1 MRRSTLVLALA
12 VGALLG
18 LAQAQIDV
26 TIGLGETRT
35 GTIPTEQID
44 HRYVLTLPA
53 GVPRVTISVSA
64 GGADADMA
72 VSYLPTGEQLFLD
85 VSLEPNPSFT
95 MEAPRSGSY
104 EILVKNLLWQPL
116 SYVLRVSGDAGAG
129 APPPAAPADEYY
141 VVVDGAAVGPTSL
154 AALEE
159 RIARGATVAEDLVW
173 RPGLDAWVRADALP
187 ELAERF
193 ASRPAPPPLPPSVGA
208 VPAPIAPPG
217 DVPPNAGDVAL
228 PDLRVTVGCRE
239 SARDAALRGLPVGER
254 ALVTCP
260 AGCGAAVVWGTD
272 AYTDDSTICSAA
284 MHAGLIDLAHGG
296 AFVLTIEAG
305 RSSYEGSVRHGIST
319 RPYGSWS
326 RGFALAGLSTAPV
339 DRPRDD
345 AAAKPDKPAV
355 GPGAG
360 ASAPNP
366 GRLAAERLA
375 LGTLRGTLSS
385 AATEARHVVTVDRD
399 GDLEIRAVAD
409 LNVVLYLYDANGSTL
424 ASHTSGYATERV
436 VRRTGVAPG
445 AYTVAISRDG
455 GNGQGAFSITVE
467 LVANATRDDDE
478 PNDAAGEARSIPVDA
493 LASGRLGYGGAGR
506 RDTEDWFRLTTLDDG
521 DLTVGVDADPELQ
534 IVLHLYGAEGR
545 ATLATD
551 TSGWSSSRSVTVQ
564 GLVRGSYLLR
574 VSRDGNDGEGG
585 YGVAPSFAAASTAND
600 AEPND
605 TREQAQA
612 VAAGAL
618 HYGRLGYGDGSRT
631 DTEDFVVLTTTR
643 PGDLSLSVRAE
654 LNVVLVLTDANG
666 STLATDTSGYS
677 GQRTVA
683 RADLPAGRYVLRIAR
698 DGSSGRG
705 GYVLEPRFSG
715 R

>member
-18 LAQAQIDV
+18 FAQAQSDV

-53 GVPRVTISVSA
+53 GVPRVTVSVSA

-95 MEAPRSGSY
+95 MEAPRSGAY

-116 SYVLRVSGDAGAG
+116 TYVLRVSGDAGAG
-129 APPPAAPADEYY
+129 PPPPTAPVDEYY

-187 ELAERF
+187 ELADRF
-193 ASRPAPPPLPPSVGA
+193 ASRPTPPPLPPSVGA

-217 DVPPNAGDVAL
+217 DPPPSTAGTL

-260 AGCGAAVVWGTD
+260 AGCSAAVVWGTD

-305 RSSYEGSVRHGIST
+305 RSSYEGTVRHGIST

-326 RGFALAGLSTAPV
+326 RGFALAGVSTAQV

-345 AAAKPDKPAV
+345 AAAKPDKPSA

-360 ASAPNP
+360 VAAPNP
-366 GRLAAERLA
+366 GRLPAERWP
-375 LGTLRGTLSS
+375 LGTLRGTLTST
-385 AATEARHVVTVDRD
+385 ATEARHVVTVERD
-399 GDLEIRAVAD
+399 GDLEIRASAD
-409 LNVVLYLYDANGSTL
+409 LNVVLHLYDANGSTL

-436 VRRTGVAPG
+436 VQRTGVAPG

-455 GNGQGAFSITVE
+455 GNGQGAYAIDVV
-467 LVANATRDDDE
+467 LLANATRNDDE
-478 PNDAAGEARSIPVDA
+478 PNDADAEARATPIDA
-493 LASGRLGYGGAGR
+493 LATGRLGYGGAGR
-506 RDTEDWFRLTTLDDG
+506 RDTEDWFRFTTLDDG
-521 DLTVGVDADPELQ
+521 DLAVRVDADPALQ

-551 TSGWSSSRSVTVQ
+551 TSGWSSSRVVAVQ
-564 GLVRGSYLLR
+564 GLAAGSYLLR
-574 VSRDGNDGEGG
+574 VSRDGTSGEGG
-585 YGVAPSFAAASTAND
+585 YAVAPSFAAAATAND

-612 VAAGAL
+612 VAADAL

-643 PGDLSLSVRAE
+643 PGDLALSVRAE

-677 GQRTVA
+677 GQRTVT

-698 DGSSGRG
+698 DGSTGRG